1 MKTTRYQTAGA
12 FCFLTALGAANLL
25 PEGDFEH
32 WETYSFPKDG
42 AMKMEDS
49 HAPAKWKC
57 SGSGGAIARDTVV
70 TCSGQASARLTPSPD
85 ASCELLFAPV
95 PVKGNTTYVFTFWVR
110 AENLAFTKPG
120 QTPWGGVMAA
130 PESRLWHDKK
140 GDIAFVRQ
148 QGTFEWRKFSKRFT
162 TRPTDIAAMVRFS
175 LPAGSGTLWL
185 DGYTLEEAGK

>member
-1 MKTTRYQTAGA
+1 M
-12 FCFLTALGAANLL
+12 
-25 PEGDFEH
+25 
-32 WETYSFPKDG
+32 
-42 AMKMEDS
+42 
-49 HAPAKWKC
+49 
-57 SGSGGAIARDTVV
+57 
-70 TCSGQASARLTPSPD
+70 
-85 ASCELLFAPV
+85 